1 MRLRAKENGKSEGRS
16 VIEWRG
22 IACQNNIIPHES
34 ELTSVWSFRTR
45 KLGKQI
51 KEARQMRAATFAGA
65 ASHNEVDWRTIDW
78 SVVHRNVRRLQG
90 RIVKATQQGRWGKVQ
105 ALQRLLTHSFSGKV
119 LAVRRVTENQG
130 KKTAGV
136 DKDIWDTP
144 DKKAQAIRTLKQRGY
159 HPQPLR
165 RVYIPKSN
173 GRMRPLGI
181 PAMSCRA
188 RQALYLLALNPVAE
202 TTGDRNSYGFRP
214 ERSTADA
221 IEQCFNVLSH
231 SYSAQW
237 VLEGD
242 IKACFDGISH
252 QWLEAHIPIDKAM
265 LHKWLKAGYI
275 DKHLFHQTEEG
286 TPQGGPISPVLANL
300 TLDGL
305 EDKLRT
311 LRPGY
316 HQHRRA
322 KINLVRFADDFI
334 ITGSSKELLEDEVK
348 PLVEAFM
355 KERGLELSA
364 EKTLITHITDGF
376 DFLGQNVRKYEEK
389 LIIKPSKKNVKTFVE
404 KIRKVVKENQGA
416 TAGHL
421 ILQLNPLI
429 RGWARY
435 HQHVVSK
442 EIFQDVDSA
451 IFEMLWQWA
460 RKRHN
465 NKPRRWIKEKYF
477 HDHEQRHWVFSG
489 TVIGRD
495 GVLETV
501 RLFRAAQTPIKRH
514 VKIQGAANPFDPVWE
529 VYFEKRLGV
538 KMESTLR
545 GKRQLLAL
553 WKRQKGLCPRC
564 HQRITKLTGWHNH
577 HQIWR
582 SKGGGDQLENRVL
595 LHPTCHQQLHRQ
607 GNTEVEP
614 CPLKGI

>member
-1 MRLRAKENGKSEGRS
+1 MTAN
-16 VIEWRG
+16 
-22 IACQNNIIPHES
+22 
-34 ELTSVWSFRTR
+34 
-45 KLGKQI
+45 
-51 KEARQMRAATFAGA
+51 TFAGA
-65 ASHNEVDWRTIDW
+65 ASHSEVNWRTINW
-78 SVVHRNVRRLQG
+78 SAVHRNVRRLQA
-90 RIVKATQQGRWGKVQ
+90 RIVKATQEGRWGKVN
-105 ALQRLLTHSFSGKV
+105 ALQRLLTHSFSGKA

-136 DKDIWDTP
+136 DKVIWDTP
-144 DKKAQAIRTLKQRGY
+144 DKKAQAIRMLKQRGY
-159 HPQPLR
+159 HPHPLR

-188 RQALYLLALNPVAE
+188 MQALYLLALNPIAE

-237 VLEGD
+237 VFEGD

-252 QWLEAHIPIDKAM
+252 QWLEAHIPMEKAI

-275 DKHLFHQTEEG
+275 DKHIFHQTEEG

-305 EDKLRT
+305 EVKLGM

-316 HQHRRA
+316 HQHRKA

-334 ITGSSKELLEDEVK
+334 ITGSSKELLENEVK

-355 KERGLELSA
+355 KERGLQLSA
-364 EKTLITHITDGF
+364 EKTLITHIADGF
-376 DFLGQNVRKYEEK
+376 DFLGQNVRKYHGK
-389 LIIKPSKKNVKTFVE
+389 LIIKPSKKNVKTFLE
-404 KIRKVVKENQGA
+404 KVRKVVKENQGA

-421 ILQLNPLI
+421 ILQLNPLM

-442 EIFQDVDSA
+442 ETFQDVDSA
-451 IFEMLWQWA
+451 IFVMLWQWA
-460 RKRHN
+460 RIRYN
-465 NKPRRWIKEKYF
+465 NMPRPWIKDKYF
-477 HDHEQRHWVFSG
+477 QVHEGRNWVFTGS
-489 TVIGRD
+489 VIGRE
-495 GVLETV
+495 GALETV

-514 VKIQGAANPFDPVWE
+514 IKLQGAANPFDPAWE

-538 KMESTLR
+538 KMEDTLR

-553 WKRQKGLCPRC
+553 WKQQQGLCPRC

-577 HQIWR
+577 HQVWR

-595 LHPTCHQQLHRQ
+595 LHPTCHQQLHSQ
-607 GNTEVEP
+607 ENSEVTP
-614 CPLKGI
+614 CPERGI